1 MRLQRIYASKIYVTS
16 ARKDKIHAAIQDP
29 VNAELVQQLAE
40 YLDDEAYAELEQAVS
55 EERSEETPTQD
66 TSESAETSAPASSNK
81 SGGSHSSGGHSSAPS
96 SFTGDI
102 LSDFGEDELADI
114 PEPESDQSGDTAASE
129 PEPVSETTKTD
140 KESVTAST
148 AIIWTTLDDV
158 ISDCASIKGTLNLRE
173 DTCGVTRIQVSDHE
187 LWIYYNDDSNLN
199 DKMVEVIGVLNAVGY
214 TYLKFNRLARSNN
227 AIVFDV
233 LLSNTEEVKSIKDIE
248 EETE

>member
-55 EERSEETPTQD
+55 EEKTEKTSAQD
-66 TSESAETSAPASSNK
+66 TSESAGTLTPSSNTSGSSYSSGGPTSAPA
-81 SGGSHSSGGHSSAPS
+81 

-114 PEPESDQSGDTAASE
+114 PEPESDSSGEVAEST
-129 PEPVSETTKTD
+129 PEPVAETTKTD

-199 DKMVEVIGVLNAVGY
+199 DKMIEVISVLNAVGY

-227 AIVFDV
+227 AIVFDI
-233 LLSNTEEVKSIKDIE
+233 LLNADEPVKTIKEIE